1 MSGGGHA
8 GGEKSGSSPEK
19 RPDVANVGIVCH
31 LGDDCMGCEGCQNA
45 EFVKYKHELTEH
57 QAAAVSLKRDIEA
70 QHVQICKLN
79 ISIKSVS
86 NQLAEVKNNSVVARL
101 ALQEECQ
108 HRDEFVQRPQFEQSV
123 TDKTAYKQT
132 SIFVRKC
139 IICLAE
145 VTMGEQEWKKGAL
158 QLHVAKK
165 QKTQA

>member
-45 EFVKYKHELTEH
+45 EFVKYKRELTDN
-57 QAAAVSLKRDIEA
+57 QAAAVSLKREIEA
-70 QHVQICKLN
+70 QLVQIAKLN
-79 ISIKSVS
+79 GQIKSAS
-86 NQLAEVKNNSVVARL
+86 NQLAAVKNESVVVRL

-145 VTMGEQEWKKGAL
+145 VTMGEQEWKKA
-158 QLHVAKK
+158 HCNY
-165 QKTQA
+165 T